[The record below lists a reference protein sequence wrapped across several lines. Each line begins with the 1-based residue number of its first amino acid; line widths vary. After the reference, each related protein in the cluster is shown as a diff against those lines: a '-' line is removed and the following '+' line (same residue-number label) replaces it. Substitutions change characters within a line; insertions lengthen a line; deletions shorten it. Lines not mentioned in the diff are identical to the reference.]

1 VSEKND
7 IYSREKRLE
16 TLLEKIRENRGSK
29 NADNLLGYGKYM
41 LLNGIGVERR
51 EKVIRTLYL
60 VSQWQE
66 KPFVQM
72 ERADLEGIVERIER
86 SKESEWTKHDYEVI
100 IKKFF
105 KWLRKT
111 EEYPPEVKWIKP
123 KNVKNGKLP
132 EDLLTKEEVSRM
144 IDCAQN
150 PRDKAMI
157 AVLYESG
164 CRVGELC
171 NLNIKDITFD
181 EYGCV
186 VLFPRG
192 KTGPRRV
199 RLAFSTPFL
208 ATWIDNHPLKDP
220 DSWLWV
226 NLGQTNRN
234 EAMRYAGVNKMLR
247 SVAKKAGVKIV
258 AGDTKV
264 VERGGADKVYIN
276 TTGIGSYHNSR
287 SNTLSF
293 EEGDVGIVSGS
304 VGDHGVAVLAAR
316 GEFGINATIN
326 SDCASLNHML
336 AKVYEESSG
345 IRIIRDPTRGGLATT
360 LVEIAEDF
368 CLEIVISEEKIPVKD
383 QVHGMCDL
391 VGFDPYYLA
400 NEGKA
405 ILIVANSEKEKI
417 MNILAQFPEG
427 IDATIIGKLTGK
439 AKGRLLLETPLGSK
453 RLLTRLSGTMLPRIC

>member
-1 VSEKND
+1 MSEKND
-7 IYSREKRLE
+7 IYGREKRLE
-16 TLLEKIRENRGSK
+16 TLLEKIRENRGSE

-60 VSQWQE
+60 ASQWQE

-111 EEYPPEVKWIKP
+111 EEYPPEAKWIKP

-132 EDLLTKEEVSRM
+132 EDLLTKEEVKSM

-171 NLNIKDITFD
+171 NLNIKNITFD

-220 DSWLWV
+220 DSFIIKRNLYSVFCEFCRWMGFPTKSDGVFFREMPMHVRVESYRSGLKGRPPALKGVRYKLELFEKAAKNKNSV
-226 NLGQTNRN
+226 NGQS
-234 EAMRYAGVNKMLR
+234 ACVGDVDAHVNPVRDILYFFTT
-247 SVAKKAGVKIV
+247 SVSSEIQDLVSKRCIETEEV
-258 AGDTKV
+258 
-264 VERGGADKVYIN
+264 
-276 TTGIGSYHNSR
+276 
-287 SNTLSF
+287 
-293 EEGDVGIVSGS
+293 EEGGRIKKVKGTLDIPDIRLVLLDINADAPDATDEGMPSPAENPSSKKNEQAESPSDVG
-304 VGDHGVAVLAAR
+304 
-316 GEFGINATIN
+316 GEPP
-326 SDCASLNHML
+326 SD
-336 AKVYEESSG
+336 E
-345 IRIIRDPTRGGLATT
+345 
-360 LVEIAEDF
+360 
-368 CLEIVISEEKIPVKD
+368 
-383 QVHGMCDL
+383 
-391 VGFDPYYLA
+391 
-400 NEGKA
+400 
-405 ILIVANSEKEKI
+405 
-417 MNILAQFPEG
+417 
-427 IDATIIGKLTGK
+427 
-439 AKGRLLLETPLGSK
+439 
-453 RLLTRLSGTMLPRIC
+453 LLTRQSAEAVKYMKSIGLKSDAGELPIDRMLRIAKDCGGG

>member
-16 TLLEKIRENRGSK
+16 TLLEKIRENRGSE

-72 ERADLEGIVERIER
+72 ERADLEDIVERIER

-111 EEYPPEVKWIKP
+111 EEYPPEAKWIKP

-234 EAMRYAGVNKMLR
+234 EAMSYAGVNKMLR
-247 SVAKKAGVKIV
+247 SVAKKAGVKKSV
-258 AGDTKV
+258 NPHNFRHSRATRLASSFTEAQLCEYLGWAQGSSV
-264 VERGGADKVYIN
+264 PQVYVHMSGRDLDSAVLKMN
-276 TTGIGSYHNSR
+276 GIK
-287 SNTLSF
+287 T
-293 EEGDVGIVSGS
+293 EEEKEEEDPLKPVKCPRCGTIS
-304 VGDHGVAVLAAR
+304 VGNFCTRCGAVL
-316 GEFGINATIN
+316 NAKTAVELQERN
-326 SDCASLNHML
+326 ASVDKQLASLL
-336 AKVYEESSG
+336 
-345 IRIIRDPTRGGLATT
+345 RDGEVRTFL
-360 LVEIAEDF
+360 I
-368 CLEIVISEEKIPVKD
+368 EKLK
-383 QVHGMCDL
+383 
-391 VGFDPYYLA
+391 
-400 NEGKA
+400 K
-405 ILIVANSEKEKI
+405 IL
-417 MNILAQFPEG
+417 
-427 IDATIIGKLTGK
+427 
-439 AKGRLLLETPLGSK
+439 
-453 RLLTRLSGTMLPRIC
+453 